1 MRDSVLSNDWAL
13 VGVVVP
19 AWIEALRSAHRV
31 YIQTIDPDHIIGA
44 HIYIHTCTYLYT
56 HIYTHVHIYIYIY
69 IYTCVWG
76 ASLPA
81 AAPHCPHLGTSGLG
95 AGWLAGRLAGWL
107 ACLLSQLD
115 VSARQPRVRGPGLE
129 RIEDCAEVHH
139 QISRLFTSHL
149 HNIRHS
155 F

>member
-1 MRDSVLSNDWAL
+1 M
-13 VGVVVP
+13 
-19 AWIEALRSAHRV
+19 
-31 YIQTIDPDHIIGA
+31 
-44 HIYIHTCTYLYT
+44 
-56 HIYTHVHIYIYIY
+56 
-69 IYTCVWG
+69 WG

-149 HNIRHS
+149 HQALVLRAGRITRPAGLDNDPLPR
-155 F
+155 